1 MHQLEPE
8 SISQNMVGQISIIGN
23 YDEQKLISS
32 IQQVVRHHEAFRTS
46 FQMVGSEIVQ
56 QVADH
61 LDFNVNVRV
70 MDRVEFETYVRQF
83 AKPFDLHQAPLMRA
97 ELIKIDEN
105 QAELL
110 IDMHHIIS
118 DGYSINILTDEL
130 FALYNGYGLPEIKFE
145 YKDFVEWQ
153 YGQSMAETIKSQE
166 QFWLEQ
172 YKDDIPVLDLPADLG
187 GIQEGSSPG
196 RRISYKLDKSL
207 TYSLREL
214 AQKTETTLYMVL
226 LAAYKVLLHRYT
238 GQEDLIVGTPVSGR
252 NHPDTESII
261 GIFIQT
267 IGIRTKPQAFKQ
279 FITYLQEVKQQALDA
294 FENQDY
300 PFDWLVE
307 KLNIKREAT
316 GKSLFNTM
324 FVFQNVEFNHIE
336 QEDCTFKVKE
346 LNPGIS
352 LYDLML
358 TVEDDGQKLELHMDF
373 NPNCFEQDRIEQMK
387 THYTRILAN
396 LIKEPELP
404 LASIELLSEQE
415 QDQLLI
421 HCNDTEAPYPQQM
434 VHQLFEAQT
443 ERVPDQVAVICENE
457 QLTYRQLNERAN
469 RLARTLRAKGVQA
482 DQLVAIISH
491 HSTEL
496 IVGILAVLKAGGA
509 YVPIDPEYPEDRIRY
524 MLEDS
529 RAKIVLTRR
538 EIRQHLN
545 YEGDIVLL
553 DEPSSYHKDRSNLVP
568 ASGTGNLAYVIY
580 TSGSTGK
587 PKGVLIEH
595 QGLTNYIWWA
605 KEVYVKGEKTNFPLY
620 SSISFDLTV
629 TSLFTPLATGNTIIA
644 YRGEDK
650 TELLANIVKDPR
662 VDIIK
667 LTPAHLHVLK
677 EMNIADES
685 TVRKMIVGGENLSTR
700 LAESISSQFTNGL
713 ELFNEYGPTE
723 TVVGCMIYHY
733 DAEKDRRQSVPIGKP
748 AANTN
753 LYVLDA
759 GGKPVPVGVPGEI
772 YIGGT
777 GVARGYLNRP
787 ELTAEKFVDN
797 PFVPGEKMYRTGD
810 LARWL
815 PDGNIK
821 YLGRI
826 DNQVKIRGYRI
837 ELGEVES
844 ALLDME
850 SVQEAVVTAWGEDGS
865 KQLCAYLVG
874 DPSIET
880 IQFRQQLLR
889 RFPEYMI
896 PAYFVRLEE
905 LPLTLNGKIYR
916 EALPAPEGRMKSGTE
931 YTAPRTSI
939 EKQLSE
945 IWKEVLANPNLGIHD
960 NFFEAGGHSL
970 KVLQL
975 INKINAVVG
984 TNIQYPVVYQAP
996 TIEKMAYAIQ
1006 AATLESKTDNP
1017 FIKLNQNGSVNL
1029 FCFPPLIGYG
1039 LVYNEMANRL
1049 DGDCIVYATDFLKEP
1064 SSYEQMIDQYAEYMI
1079 RIQNQGPYLLLGYSS
1094 GSNLAF
1100 EVTKALEQK
1109 GCTVSDIIMLDSR
1122 IRDSVAP
1129 LTSEDIEETIQ
1140 LNMEIIP
1147 DYYKEILTI
1156 PSIQEKMKSFL
1167 TYQNQLINSGVI
1179 KANIHHFICDDLT
1192 ERGWSQATMQNYRE
1206 YELIGTHIQI
1216 LDPEYIEDNV
1226 QKLRSII
1233 KEIIK
1238 LHQNVLVRS

>member
-605 KEVYVKGEKTNFPLY
+605 KEVYVKGENK
-620 SSISFDLTV
+620 
-629 TSLFTPLATGNTIIA
+629 
-644 YRGEDK
+644 
-650 TELLANIVKDPR
+650 
-662 VDIIK
+662 
-667 LTPAHLHVLK
+667 
-677 EMNIADES
+677 
-685 TVRKMIVGGENLSTR
+685 
-700 LAESISSQFTNGL
+700 
-713 ELFNEYGPTE
+713 
-723 TVVGCMIYHY
+723 
-733 DAEKDRRQSVPIGKP
+733 
-748 AANTN
+748 
-753 LYVLDA
+753 
-759 GGKPVPVGVPGEI
+759 
-772 YIGGT
+772 
-777 GVARGYLNRP
+777 
-787 ELTAEKFVDN
+787 
-797 PFVPGEKMYRTGD
+797 
-810 LARWL
+810 
-815 PDGNIK
+815 
-821 YLGRI
+821 
-826 DNQVKIRGYRI
+826 
-837 ELGEVES
+837 
-844 ALLDME
+844 
-850 SVQEAVVTAWGEDGS
+850 
-865 KQLCAYLVG
+865 
-874 DPSIET
+874 
-880 IQFRQQLLR
+880 
-889 RFPEYMI
+889 
-896 PAYFVRLEE
+896 
-905 LPLTLNGKIYR
+905 
-916 EALPAPEGRMKSGTE
+916 LPA
-931 YTAPRTSI
+931 
-939 EKQLSE
+939 
-945 IWKEVLANPNLGIHD
+945 VLID
-960 NFFEAGGHSL
+960 
-970 KVLQL
+970 
-975 INKINAVVG
+975 
-984 TNIQYPVVYQAP
+984 
-996 TIEKMAYAIQ
+996 
-1006 AATLESKTDNP
+1006 
-1017 FIKLNQNGSVNL
+1017 
-1029 FCFPPLIGYG
+1029 
-1039 LVYNEMANRL
+1039 LV
-1049 DGDCIVYATDFLKEP
+1049 
-1064 SSYEQMIDQYAEYMI
+1064 
-1079 RIQNQGPYLLLGYSS
+1079 
-1094 GSNLAF
+1094 
-1100 EVTKALEQK
+1100 
-1109 GCTVSDIIMLDSR
+1109 
-1122 IRDSVAP
+1122 
-1129 LTSEDIEETIQ
+1129 
-1140 LNMEIIP
+1140 
-1147 DYYKEILTI
+1147 
-1156 PSIQEKMKSFL
+1156 
-1167 TYQNQLINSGVI
+1167 
-1179 KANIHHFICDDLT
+1179 
-1192 ERGWSQATMQNYRE
+1192 
-1206 YELIGTHIQI
+1206 
-1216 LDPEYIEDNV
+1216 
-1226 QKLRSII
+1226 
-1233 KEIIK
+1233 
-1238 LHQNVLVRS
+1238 

>member
-1 MHQLEPE
+1 
-8 SISQNMVGQISIIGN
+8 
-23 YDEQKLISS
+23 
-32 IQQVVRHHEAFRTS
+32 
-46 FQMVGSEIVQ
+46 
-56 QVADH
+56 
-61 LDFNVNVRV
+61 
-70 MDRVEFETYVRQF
+70 
-83 AKPFDLHQAPLMRA
+83 
-97 ELIKIDEN
+97 
-105 QAELL
+105 
-110 IDMHHIIS
+110 
-118 DGYSINILTDEL
+118 
-130 FALYNGYGLPEIKFE
+130 
-145 YKDFVEWQ
+145 
-153 YGQSMAETIKSQE
+153 
-166 QFWLEQ
+166 
-172 YKDDIPVLDLPADLG
+172 
-187 GIQEGSSPG
+187 
-196 RRISYKLDKSL
+196 
-207 TYSLREL
+207 
-214 AQKTETTLYMVL
+214 
-226 LAAYKVLLHRYT
+226 
-238 GQEDLIVGTPVSGR
+238 
-252 NHPDTESII
+252 
-261 GIFIQT
+261 
-267 IGIRTKPQAFKQ
+267 
-279 FITYLQEVKQQALDA
+279 
-294 FENQDY
+294 
-300 PFDWLVE
+300 
-307 KLNIKREAT
+307 
-316 GKSLFNTM
+316 
-324 FVFQNVEFNHIE
+324 
-336 QEDCTFKVKE
+336 
-346 LNPGIS
+346 
-352 LYDLML
+352 
-358 TVEDDGQKLELHMDF
+358 
-373 NPNCFEQDRIEQMK
+373 
-387 THYTRILAN
+387 
-396 LIKEPELP
+396 
-404 LASIELLSEQE
+404 
-415 QDQLLI
+415 
-421 HCNDTEAPYPQQM
+421 
-434 VHQLFEAQT
+434 
-443 ERVPDQVAVICENE
+443 
-457 QLTYRQLNERAN
+457 
-469 RLARTLRAKGVQA
+469 
-482 DQLVAIISH
+482 
-491 HSTEL
+491 
-496 IVGILAVLKAGGA
+496 
-509 YVPIDPEYPEDRIRY
+509 
-524 MLEDS
+524 
-529 RAKIVLTRR
+529 
-538 EIRQHLN
+538 
-545 YEGDIVLL
+545 
-553 DEPSSYHKDRSNLVP
+553 
-568 ASGTGNLAYVIY
+568 
-580 TSGSTGK
+580 
-587 PKGVLIEH
+587 
-595 QGLTNYIWWA
+595 
-605 KEVYVKGEKTNFPLY
+605 
-620 SSISFDLTV
+620 
-629 TSLFTPLATGNTIIA
+629 
-644 YRGEDK
+644 
-650 TELLANIVKDPR
+650 
-662 VDIIK
+662 
-667 LTPAHLHVLK
+667 
-677 EMNIADES
+677 
-685 TVRKMIVGGENLSTR
+685 
-700 LAESISSQFTNGL
+700 
-713 ELFNEYGPTE
+713 
-723 TVVGCMIYHY
+723 
-733 DAEKDRRQSVPIGKP
+733 
-748 AANTN
+748 
-753 LYVLDA
+753 
-759 GGKPVPVGVPGEI
+759 
-772 YIGGT
+772 
-777 GVARGYLNRP
+777 
-787 ELTAEKFVDN
+787 TAEKFVDN